1 MWIREYH
8 WFECFL
14 DLPLLFFSFPSR
26 WQEQT
31 FHSWTS
37 ILLKWYAR
45 KQKIWAAE
53 LEFTNNN
60 RCFLCWELLS
70 VRKTDRKLLSL
81 YSSLLRKRIAH
92 NKKYAYTQAEY
103 IVDKCCNLNPTPIFF
118 SKLNCVIKT
127 KWPLESSSGRKR
139 SLGCETSLQE
149 GYTSELCFK
158 VRIFK
163 CLLGKIK
170 FLDRSLQELTNIKR
184 YLWIFMSLTPF
195 TYKLDSK

>member
-1 MWIREYH
+1 MIWVFPWH
-8 WFECFL
+8 AFT
-14 DLPLLFFSFPSR
+14 FFSFPSR

-81 YSSLLRKRIAH
+81 YSSLLGKRIAH
-92 NKKYAYTQAEY
+92 TQQK
-103 IVDKCCNLNPTPIFF
+103 ICLHTSRIFVDKSGKINPTPNF

-127 KWPLESSSGRKR
+127 KWPLESSSGR
-139 SLGCETSLQE
+139 LWNITSRGLHLWTVLQ
-149 GYTSELCFK
+149 
-158 VRIFK
+158 
-163 CLLGKIK
+163 
-170 FLDRSLQELTNIKR
+170 
-184 YLWIFMSLTPF
+184 
-195 TYKLDSK
+195 SKDI

>member
-1 MWIREYH
+1 MAETRIQKTSFSLANQFYQTQVAKEDNFTYFST
-8 WFECFL
+8 WFL
-14 DLPLLFFSFPSR
+14 NVDKRIPLIWVFPWLIFTFFSFPSR

-92 NKKYAYTQAEY
+92 NKKYAYTQVEY
-103 IVDKCCNLNPTPIFF
+103 LVDKSCKLNPTPISF
-118 SKLNCVIKT
+118 KT
-127 KWPLESSSGRKR
+127 
-139 SLGCETSLQE
+139 Q
-149 GYTSELCFK
+149 LCN
-158 VRIFK
+158 
-163 CLLGKIK
+163 
-170 FLDRSLQELTNIKR
+170 QN
-184 YLWIFMSLTPF
+184 
-195 TYKLDSK
+195 